1 MQKDETWDVV
11 IVGGGASGLAA
22 GVTAASPNCHVLLL
36 EKCSALGG
44 TSALA
49 IGSVTAAG
57 TKLQYRAGVQDS
69 PEDFLREVDDAISA
83 RGLKERTNKELTEVL
98 IRNAADAVDWITN
111 LGASFVGPFHEAL
124 HPVPRMHSIVPN
136 SKSYISVLRQAAIKK
151 GVTIRT
157 ESPVHELITSGD
169 SITGVKVIS
178 SSGVRMIRAN
188 RGIILATGDYTSNKE
203 MKTKFMSEEL
213 AQVEGINPASTGD
226 GHLMAMAVGAAVR
239 NMDYSSGPNLRF
251 ISPSRPLWIESLP
264 TFPALA
270 KLMGAVAK
278 HAPRSF
284 YRFIA
289 KRFLTVHTSPSAN
302 IFKKGAIL
310 INKDG
315 KRFTNELQ
323 NAPLLAAAVARQPG
337 KIAYIF
343 IDAVLARIFSMP
355 PNYISTAPGI
365 AYAYF
370 DDYSVL
376 RKDIVYTGQ
385 TVSQL
390 AKRLSIDPVTLME
403 TVDRNNRSVAVGKD
417 NEFGQREL
425 DQGLHEAP
433 FYVLGPLIGCYSTVE
448 GGLRVDS
455 KCHVL
460 TTEGKIIPR
469 LYAVGDV
476 GHGGLILFGHG
487 MHIAWALVSGRI
499 AGRNAR
505 EEMGFYRESL

>member
-1 MQKDETWDVV
+1 
-11 IVGGGASGLAA
+11 
-22 GVTAASPNCHVLLL
+22 
-36 EKCSALGG
+36 
-44 TSALA
+44 
-49 IGSVTAAG
+49 
-57 TKLQYRAGVQDS
+57 
-69 PEDFLREVDDAISA
+69 
-83 RGLKERTNKELTEVL
+83 
-98 IRNAADAVDWITN
+98 
-111 LGASFVGPFHEAL
+111 
-124 HPVPRMHSIVPN
+124 
-136 SKSYISVLRQAAIKK
+136 
-151 GVTIRT
+151 
-157 ESPVHELITSGD
+157 
-169 SITGVKVIS
+169 
-178 SSGVRMIRAN
+178 
-188 RGIILATGDYTSNKE
+188 
-203 MKTKFMSEEL
+203 
-213 AQVEGINPASTGD
+213 
-226 GHLMAMAVGAAVR
+226 
-239 NMDYSSGPNLRF
+239 
-251 ISPSRPLWIESLP
+251 
-264 TFPALA
+264 
-270 KLMGAVAK
+270 
-278 HAPRSF
+278 
-284 YRFIA
+284 
-289 KRFLTVHTSPSAN
+289 
-302 IFKKGAIL
+302 
-310 INKDG
+310 
-315 KRFTNELQ
+315 
-323 NAPLLAAAVARQPG
+323 LAAAVARQPG